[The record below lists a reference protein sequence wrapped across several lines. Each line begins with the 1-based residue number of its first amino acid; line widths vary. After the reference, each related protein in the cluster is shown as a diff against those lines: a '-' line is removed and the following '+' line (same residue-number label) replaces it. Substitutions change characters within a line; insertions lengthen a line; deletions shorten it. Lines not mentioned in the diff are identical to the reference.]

1 MKNPRGRVFRG
12 TIGSA
17 PQYNRELDMIAG
29 IRARYGTDSEDME
42 SAFAHGAATGLRTRF
57 LAIRMISDSEYNHPN
72 FEKVAGQ
79 YCSEFVLE
87 LVRKLPQRF

>member
-1 MKNPRGRVFRG
+1 
-12 TIGSA
+12 
-17 PQYNRELDMIAG
+17 MIAN

-42 SAFAHGAATGLRTRF
+42 SAFAHGAAMGLRTRF
-57 LAIRMISDSEYNHPN
+57 LAIRMISDSEYNHPH
-72 FEKVAGQ
+72 FEHVAGQ